1 MTISRLLF
9 LRSMRVTKKKDF
21 DAIYASTQC
30 RRTKNLTIHAR
41 QNGEGLTR
49 LGLSVPKKIGNAVIR
64 NSVKRK
70 VREAFRHV
78 YDSMPLGYDIVVT
91 LHNDGDLKREAYEEL
106 LVSVLREYDMKCK
119 NE

>member
-30 RRTKNLTIHAR
+30 RRTKNPTIHAR

-91 LHNDGDLKREAYEEL
+91 FHNDGDLKREAYEEL

>member
-1 MTISRLLF
+1 
-9 LRSMRVTKKKDF
+9 MRVTKKKDF

-78 YDSMPLGYDIVVT
+78 YDSMPIGYDIVVT
-91 LHNDGDLKREAYEEL
+91 FHNDGDLKREAYEEL

>member
-1 MTISRLLF
+1 MTIPRLLF

-41 QNGEGLTR
+41 QNGESLTR

-70 VREAFRHV
+70 IREAFRHV
-78 YDSMPLGYDIVVT
+78 YDSIPLGYDIVVT
-91 LHNDGDLKREAYEEL
+91 LHKDGDLKREAYEEL
-106 LVSVLREYDMKCK
+106 LVSVLSEYDLKCK

>member
-1 MTISRLLF
+1 
-9 LRSMRVTKKKDF
+9 MRVTKKKDF

-30 RRTKNLTIHAR
+30 RRTRDLTIHAR